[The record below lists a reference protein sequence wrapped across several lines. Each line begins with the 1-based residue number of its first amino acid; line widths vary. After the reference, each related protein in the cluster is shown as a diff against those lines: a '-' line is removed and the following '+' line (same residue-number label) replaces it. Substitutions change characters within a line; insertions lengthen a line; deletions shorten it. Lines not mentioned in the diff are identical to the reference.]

1 MPDFTALRTDSSY
14 VDAEGVTIFTYAW
27 KTATP
32 RGVVQLAHGLGDHAL
47 RYEELA
53 QKLVRAGY
61 SVYADDHRGHGKTGV
76 TQHNGDMSKMGK
88 LGPGGLRAT
97 IEAVRRFTGIVR
109 AENPDVPLTLLG
121 HSWGS
126 LMAQVILNTHSAEYE
141 AAVLTGTAYRTLTDM
156 AAGDLNKKHKH
167 LGTTGNEWLSRDVSV
182 HTAFT
187 EDPLTFTAAAAQL
200 FGIVDGMRLL
210 GRPAKNFERDIPI
223 LIMIGSEDSLGGEK
237 SIAKLAKA
245 YVERSGLTD
254 VEAIVYPGARHEI
267 FNETNRE
274 EVIADLIAW
283 LDSHLVVGQA
293 SRPTA

>member
-1 MPDFTALRTDSSY
+1 MPKFTATRSDSSY
-14 VDAEGVTIFTYAW
+14 VDAEGITIFTYAW
-27 KTATP
+27 KAAKP
-32 RGVVQLAHGLGDHAL
+32 KGVVQLAHGLGDHAL

-53 QKLVRAGY
+53 QHLVQAGY

-76 TQHNGDMSKMGK
+76 KQHDGDLSKMGK

-97 IEAVRRFTGIVR
+97 IESVRQFTRVVR
-109 AENPDVPLTLLG
+109 AENVDAPLALLG

-126 LMAQVILNTHSAEYE
+126 LMAQIILNTHSAEYE
-141 AAVLTGTAYRTLTDM
+141 AAVLTGTAYRTLFDM
-156 AAGDLNKKHKH
+156 ASGDLNKNHKN

-187 EDPLTFTAAAAQL
+187 DDPFTFSAAAAKL
-200 FGIVDGMRLL
+200 FGLVDGMRLL
-210 GRPAKNFERDIPI
+210 GRPAKNFEHDIPL
-223 LIMIGSEDSLGGEK
+223 LIMIGSDDSLGGEK

-254 VEAIVYPGARHEI
+254 VEAIVYPEARHEI

-274 EVIADLIAW
+274 EVFADLIAW
-283 LDSHLVVGQA
+283 LDSHLA
-293 SRPTA
+293 A